1 MTYSQPIQQQPTEQ
15 PESSKLVP
23 VRPDTSDVIVA
34 PYHRCEFPICANEGL
49 KRTIFYG
56 QAGTA
61 VLWLCDR
68 HYETVLAVVWANEK
82 TGVWL

>member
-1 MTYSQPIQQQPTEQ
+1 M
-15 PESSKLVP
+15 VP

-34 PYHRCEFPICANEGL
+34 PYQNCEFPTCPNSGL

-56 QAGTA
+56 QAGNA
-61 VLWLCDR
+61 VLCLCDR
-68 HYETVLAVVWANEK
+68 HYELAIAVVWLNDK